1 MPRVVKFTF
10 CAAATLMLLAMAA
23 CSYDHY
29 GSWSNTSGAAEPPE
43 YSLTCGGYSE
53 MNELEMLGVALG
65 FFAVPIFFAGW
76 LLWYREVQLETVHL
90 TILLRKENLPVKR
103 VDVAHRNEEL
113 SAKTSKRDENI
124 MQFYDARGLTPLERV
139 IIE

>member
-65 FFAVPIFFAGW
+65 FFAVPIFSRVGCSGTEKCSLRLCISRFCSAKKI
-76 LLWYREVQLETVHL
+76 YR
-90 TILLRKENLPVKR
+90 
-103 VDVAHRNEEL
+103 L
-113 SAKTSKRDENI
+113 SA
-124 MQFYDARGLTPLERV
+124 LT
-139 IIE
+139 